1 MRDLA
6 FYGALEIND
15 SAVKVLGDETPRGI
29 ARELV
34 ETVRRNV
41 AIDWTERQSARVK
54 IRAFV
59 CRIPRK
65 HGYPPDMARTSD
77 ADSVRASRASGSPG
91 ASHFENLW
99 DTPVTAKLRSGGT
112 SAASTSRSRTDG
124 IQKRNETAID

>member
-1 MRDLA
+1 
-6 FYGALEIND
+6 
-15 SAVKVLGDETPRGI
+15 
-29 ARELV
+29 
-34 ETVRRNV
+34 V

-54 IRAFV
+54 MRAFV
-59 CRIPRK
+59 CRILRK

-112 SAASTSRSRTDG
+112 SAASTSRSRSASSFFSRPFSAPLHLTPHV
-124 IQKRNETAID
+124 RLRAVEVAHAIDLSQLA